1 MLYKKCTD
9 LSGGEMQRVS
19 LTKALLNDPN
29 LLILDES
36 TSAMDEELEFK
47 VLNYLLQTFRN
58 KLIISVS
65 HRPSTFKLYDKILNL
80 EEFSKD

>member
-1 MLYKKCTD
+1 M
-9 LSGGEMQRVS
+9 
-19 LTKALLNDPN
+19 
-29 LLILDES
+29 DES

-47 VLNYLLQTFRN
+47 VINYLLQSFRK

-65 HRPSTFKLYDKILNL
+65 HRPSTFKLYDRILNL